1 MERRNESHIGTAGW
15 AVLIGGVI
23 LWDYFAP
30 ETLSGAV
37 DRALESHRAVT
48 IGAIAI
54 TGAHLLNILPPELD
68 PIHQLAE
75 RFRND

>member
-1 MERRNESHIGTAGW
+1 MERRDDSHCGTLGW

-37 DRALESHRAVT
+37 DRALEKHRALT
-48 IGAIAI
+48 IGAIAV
-54 TGAHLLNILPPELD
+54 TGAHLLNILPEQAD
-68 PIHQLAE
+68 PIHLVAE
-75 RFRND
+75 RFRHD